1 MLKMLKDNTRKRYE
15 SPEVAILEATYE
27 GIVCSSNVGS
37 TEDFTEIEGE
47 W

>member
-1 MLKMLKDNTRKRYE
+1 MKHMEALKKTYE
-15 SPEVAILEATYE
+15 SPEVTVLEATYE
-27 GIVCSSNVGS
+27 GIVCSSNGVS